1 MSLSSKT
8 IIFLVVGILVAAFIS
23 LMVVGLLNKAP
34 VTGQSGATRIGKTAP
49 DFDLLLLDN
58 NVFSLAEYKNQ
69 PVVVNFWASW
79 CIPCREEALIL
90 ERNWQ
95 NYDGDVMFVGIGIW
109 DSAEDAREYI
119 DEFGLTYPH
128 GPDIDGKITVDYGVI
143 GIPVTFFIDRQGTI
157 AHRWVGAISEEE
169 LTTWV
174 NDLL

>member
-34 VTGQSGATRIGKTAP
+34 VTGQSGVTRIGKTAP

-58 NVFSLAEYKNQ
+58 NVFSLSEYKNQ

-90 ERNWQ
+90 ERNQQ
-95 NYDGDVMFVGIGIW
+95 NYGDDVMFVGIGIW

-119 DEFGLTYPH
+119 DEFELTYPH
-128 GPDIDGKITVDYGVI
+128 GSDIDGKITVDYGVI
-143 GIPVTFFIDRQGTI
+143 GIPITFFIDRQGTI
-157 AHRWVGAISEEE
+157 VHRWVGAISEEE
-169 LTTWV
+169 LTTWIT
-174 NDLL
+174 DLL